1 MSRFREEII
10 GNQRLVLAD
19 CLEYLPGLEA
29 GSVDFVFA
37 DPPYG
42 HNNNNGD
49 LIARRESALSME
61 AVPEEEWRPVIRK
74 ESFRDEL
81 HGFKA
86 KDLFARYFEKLR
98 TEIRKKHYSLR
109 TERNCWG
116 IRLRP

>member
-1 MSRFREEII
+1 MKSDWAAGFPWEQWKEPH
-10 GNQRLVLAD
+10 LHFPAK
-19 CLEYLPGLEA
+19 LELYSNE
-29 GSVDFVFA
+29 
-37 DPPYG
+37 
-42 HNNNNGD
+42 
-49 LIARRESALSME
+49 
-61 AVPEEEWRPVIRK
+61 PEEEWRPVIRK